1 MFSLHSWNSLTW
13 KSVLHV
19 EERTSRKKKFT
30 RLMRRPIRVIVY
42 VWDFDGVSDDTFCEV
57 YEYAPRGNGAERQW
71 GRPVWLVDWLQIY
84 ARKSQ
89 AMFSLVLRKIT
100 LNS

>member
-57 YEYAPRGNGAERQW
+57 YEYAPRGNGAGRQW

-84 ARKSQ
+84 AR
-89 AMFSLVLRKIT
+89 
-100 LNS
+100 